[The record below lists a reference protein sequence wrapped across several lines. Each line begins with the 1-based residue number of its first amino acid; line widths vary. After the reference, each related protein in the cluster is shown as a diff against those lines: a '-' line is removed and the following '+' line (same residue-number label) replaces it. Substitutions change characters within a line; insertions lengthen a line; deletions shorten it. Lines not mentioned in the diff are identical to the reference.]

1 MALRG
6 GLFEKSEFTVY
17 ACPAKNMKMHQNH
30 PYLAIFVQFGIF
42 TGIKS
47 ESVEKAGGKIGQKEL
62 PLFKEARKTR

>member
-1 MALRG
+1 
-6 GLFEKSEFTVY
+6 
-17 ACPAKNMKMHQNH
+17 MKMHQNH

-47 ESVEKAGGKIGQKEL
+47 EPVEKAGGKIGQKEL